1 MWLDLLLFALLIT
14 SFLLVVAKRV
24 IALINYFTMQSLA
37 LFLLMLILAYAQNGV
52 KLYLVAGLIFFL
64 KVMLIPFFLKRIM
77 RKIKVEEKLG
87 FYVNPAISVLIA
99 LVLVYLSYVFT
110 TKLLH
115 ITEALAQGAF
125 SVAISIIFIGMFLMI
140 SRIKALVQIIGLLVM
155 ENGLFLAAISV
166 SGGMP
171 FLVEVVIFFDVF
183 VSVVILELFVY
194 KINNAFEHID
204 SNKLKGLQG

>member
-1 MWLDLLLFALLIT
+1 MWLDVLLFGLLIT
-14 SFLLVVAKRV
+14 SFMLVVAKR
-24 IALINYFTMQSLA
+24 ISALINYFTLQSLA
-37 LFLLMLILAYAQNGV
+37 LFLLMLILAYGHAGV
-52 KLYLVAGLIFFL
+52 KLYLVAGLIFLL
-64 KVMLIPFFLKRIM
+64 KVVLIPFFLKRIM
-77 RKIKVEEKLG
+77 RKIKVEENVG
-87 FYVNPAISVLIA
+87 FFVNPVISVLIA
-99 LVLVYLSYVFT
+99 LVLVYLSYAFT

-115 ITEALAQGAF
+115 ITETLAQGAF

-140 SRIKALVQIIGLLVM
+140 SRIKALVQIVGLLVM

-171 FLVEVVIFFDVF
+171 FLVEVVIFFDIL